1 MLVIANYAMKG
12 QMQALLAIAIFSALS
27 VFLAPFGILVG
38 AIIALVTL
46 RISVTEGFKALAWG
60 VVSHLAISVMISGTY
75 LPGLLAVIEYMLP
88 VYLMAVVLRSTQ
100 SLALALQFAMILVGV
115 TMVGFHLAVDNPAQ
129 WWITLFNEHVMPL
142 LAASEIEYDQDVI
155 NSLADMVTM
164 LIGVFIIILWFSILV
179 VARWWQSE
187 LYNPGGFKEDFYN
200 LALPKSAAYMAIFLA
215 VAGLFAGAQSGLVY
229 DLSGVIIAG
238 LMFQGLAIAHKT
250 VAVNDYSTGWLVG
263 LYVLLFI
270 LPQAMLIL
278 ATIGLVDSFVDFRS
292 RLENEEQ

>member
-1 MLVIANYAMKG
+1 MLIIANYAMKG
-12 QMQALLAIAIFSALS
+12 PMQALLGITIFSVLS
-27 VFLAPFGILVG
+27 VFLAPFGIIAG
-38 AIIALVTL
+38 ALIALVTL
-46 RISVTEGFKALAWG
+46 RVSVTEGFKALVWG
-60 VVSHLAISVMISGTY
+60 VVSHMAISVLISGSY
-75 LPGLLAVIEYMLP
+75 LSGLVSIIEYMVP

-115 TMVGFHLAVDNPAQ
+115 TMVGFHLAIDNPAQ
-129 WWITLFNEHVMPL
+129 WWISLFTEYVAPL
-142 LAASEIEYDQDVI
+142 LATSNIDYDQDVI

-164 LIGVFIIILWFSILV
+164 LIGIFIIILWFSILV

-187 LYNPGGFKEDFYN
+187 LYNPGGFKEDFYS
-200 LALPKSAAYMAIFLA
+200 LALPKSAAYMALFLA
-215 VAGLFAGAQSGLVY
+215 IAGLFAGSQGGLIY

-250 VAVNDYSTGWLVG
+250 VAVNNYSNAWLVG
-263 LYVLLFI
+263 LYILLFI

-278 ATIGLVDSFVDFRS
+278 ATIGLVDTFVDFRR